1 MIFRNIFENIIL
13 KFWKLILFLILVL
26 VIISSYQI
34 KNLTIDASS
43 ETLILEDDKDLAFT
57 RLINKRYYSPDF
69 LVIAYTPKASLFDAK
84 TISNIRE
91 ISNELIKLDR
101 VYSVNSI
108 LNVPLL
114 LSPPKAMSELI
125 ESVPTLEKSNNIN
138 LDLARKEFTT
148 SPLYKD
154 NLVSSDFKSTSILVN
169 LKDDSHGIF
178 LREKRSE
185 LKLLLQNLKDASL
198 SLELKNIEA
207 EYKVHRDKMRN
218 INEQT
223 IKDIRSILSP
233 FQKEESL
240 FLGGLEMIS
249 SDVVNFVEKDL
260 KIFGISI
267 LFFIIFALIII
278 FRQLRWVILPIL
290 TCVISVLATA
300 GLLGFFGWEIT
311 VISSN
316 FISLQLIFTLA
327 IVVHLIVRYR
337 ELTRVYPQK
346 PQKFLLI
353 ETTHMMIKPC
363 LFTAL
368 TTIAGFSSLVFSGIL
383 PVINFG
389 WMMSVG
395 LMISL
400 LMAFLLFPIL
410 LINFKRLEPNLTF
423 ENLLPL
429 PAFFSNLTEKVG
441 RKIILI
447 ALIIFI
453 LGLGGIYKLE
463 VENSFIDYFKDNS
476 EIYKGMKLIDTQL
489 GGTTSLDVIIDF
501 DENNDEESLE
511 FEEDEMF
518 IDDEFSFLDEETD
531 EKNYKY
537 WFTSERMN
545 IIESVHDFLLEKEEI
560 GNVTSFATILK
571 VGKKINNNR
580 DLDIIQLALLYE
592 ELPEEYKKLII
603 NPYISIEYNQA
614 RIVARIKDSLPDLRR
629 ANLLKDLKKNIP
641 AQIGIESDRVR
652 FGSVLVLYNNM
663 LQSLFKS
670 QILTLGTVITLLLI
684 MFLILFRSLLIS
696 IIALF
701 PNVLSISFVL
711 GFMGWLSI
719 PLDMMTITIAAISM
733 GIAVDNTIHY
743 IYRFKTEITKDYD
756 YVESMK
762 RSHKSIGYAMYYTSL
777 TIIVGFSILMFS
789 NFIPSIYFGLLTG
802 LAMLM
807 ALLASLTLL
816 PQLIMYFK
824 PFGKQ

>member
-69 LVIAYTPKASLFDAK
+69 LVIAYTPKAGLFDAK

-240 FLGGLEMIS
+240 FLGGLAMIS

-441 RKIILI
+441 KKIILI

-777 TIIVGFSILMFS
+777 TIIVGFSILIFS

>member
-69 LVIAYTPKASLFDAK
+69 LVIAYTPKAGLFDAK

-240 FLGGLEMIS
+240 FLGGLAMIS

-441 RKIILI
+441 KKIILI

>member
-69 LVIAYTPKASLFDAK
+69 LVIAYTPKAGLFDAK

-240 FLGGLEMIS
+240 FLGGLAMIS

>member
-69 LVIAYTPKASLFDAK
+69 LVIAYTPKAGLFDAK

-101 VYSVNSI
+101 VYAVNSI

-240 FLGGLEMIS
+240 FLGGLAMIS

>member
-69 LVIAYTPKASLFDAK
+69 LVIAYTPKAGLFDAK

-240 FLGGLEMIS
+240 FLGGLAMIS

-777 TIIVGFSILMFS
+777 TIIVGFSILVFS

>member
-69 LVIAYTPKASLFDAK
+69 LVIAYSPKASLFDAK

-101 VYSVNSI
+101 VYAVNSI

-240 FLGGLEMIS
+240 FLGGLAMIS

-346 PQKFLLI
+346 SQKFLLI

>member
-240 FLGGLEMIS
+240 FLGGLAMIS

-501 DENNDEESLE
+501 DEKNDEENME

-518 IDDEFSFLDEETD
+518 VDDEFSFLDEETD

>member
-34 KNLTIDASS
+34 KKLTIDASS

-240 FLGGLEMIS
+240 FLGGLAMIS

-346 PQKFLLI
+346 SQKFLLI

-592 ELPEEYKKLII
+592 ELPEEYKKLIM
-603 NPYISIEYNQA
+603 NPYISVEYNQA

-701 PNVLSISFVL
+701 PNLLSISFVL
-711 GFMGWLSI
+711 GFMGWFSI

>member
-43 ETLILEDDKDLAFT
+43 EPLILEDDKDLAFT

-101 VYSVNSI
+101 VYAVNSI

-223 IKDIRSILSP
+223 IKDIRAILSP

-240 FLGGLEMIS
+240 FLGGLAMIS

-711 GFMGWLSI
+711 GFMGWFSI

>member
-69 LVIAYTPKASLFDAK
+69 LVIAYTPKAGLFDAK

-240 FLGGLEMIS
+240 FLGGLAMIS

-501 DENNDEESLE
+501 DENNDEENME

-545 IIESVHDFLLEKEEI
+545 IIDSVHDFLLEKEEI

-777 TIIVGFSILMFS
+777 TIIVGF
-789 NFIPSIYFGLLTG
+789 
-802 LAMLM
+802 
-807 ALLASLTLL
+807 
-816 PQLIMYFK
+816 
-824 PFGKQ
+824 

>member
-101 VYSVNSI
+101 VYAVNSI

-240 FLGGLEMIS
+240 FLGGLAMIS

>member
-1 MIFRNIFENIIL
+1 M
-13 KFWKLILFLILVL
+13 
-26 VIISSYQI
+26 
-34 KNLTIDASS
+34 
-43 ETLILEDDKDLAFT
+43 EDDKDLAFT

-69 LVIAYTPKASLFDAK
+69 LVIAYTPKAGLFDAK

-240 FLGGLEMIS
+240 FLGGLAMIS

-368 TTIAGFSSLVFSGIL
+368 TTIAGFSSLVFSIL
-383 PVINFG
+383 
-389 WMMSVG
+389 SV
-395 LMISL
+395 
-400 LMAFLLFPIL
+400 
-410 LINFKRLEPNLTF
+410 
-423 ENLLPL
+423 
-429 PAFFSNLTEKVG
+429 
-441 RKIILI
+441 
-447 ALIIFI
+447 
-453 LGLGGIYKLE
+453 E
-463 VENSFIDYFKDNS
+463 VE
-476 EIYKGMKLIDTQL
+476 
-489 GGTTSLDVIIDF
+489 
-501 DENNDEESLE
+501 
-511 FEEDEMF
+511 
-518 IDDEFSFLDEETD
+518 
-531 EKNYKY
+531 
-537 WFTSERMN
+537 
-545 IIESVHDFLLEKEEI
+545 
-560 GNVTSFATILK
+560 
-571 VGKKINNNR
+571 
-580 DLDIIQLALLYE
+580 
-592 ELPEEYKKLII
+592 KKLIME
-603 NPYISIEYNQA
+603 PA
-614 RIVARIKDSLPDLRR
+614 R
-629 ANLLKDLKKNIP
+629 
-641 AQIGIESDRVR
+641 
-652 FGSVLVLYNNM
+652 
-663 LQSLFKS
+663 
-670 QILTLGTVITLLLI
+670 
-684 MFLILFRSLLIS
+684 MFF
-696 IIALF
+696 
-701 PNVLSISFVL
+701 
-711 GFMGWLSI
+711 
-719 PLDMMTITIAAISM
+719 
-733 GIAVDNTIHY
+733 
-743 IYRFKTEITKDYD
+743 
-756 YVESMK
+756 
-762 RSHKSIGYAMYYTSL
+762 
-777 TIIVGFSILMFS
+777 
-789 NFIPSIYFGLLTG
+789 
-802 LAMLM
+802 
-807 ALLASLTLL
+807 
-816 PQLIMYFK
+816 
-824 PFGKQ
+824 

>member
-69 LVIAYTPKASLFDAK
+69 LVIAYSPKASLFDAK

-240 FLGGLEMIS
+240 FLGGLAMIS

>member
-240 FLGGLEMIS
+240 FLGGLAMIS

-300 GLLGFFGWEIT
+300 GLLGLFGWEIT

-441 RKIILI
+441 KKIILI

-501 DENNDEESLE
+501 DEKNDEENME

-580 DLDIIQLALLYE
+580 PLDIIQLALLYE

-603 NPYISIEYNQA
+603 NPYISVEYNQA

-652 FGSVLVLYNNM
+652 FASVLVLYNNM

-701 PNVLSISFVL
+701 PNLLSISFVL
-711 GFMGWLSI
+711 GFMGWFSI